1 MGVKWG
7 TQGEPRPFNFYSA
20 LQGLALVRSLT
31 CALNINDLNFL
42 SGHISG
48 IQLLHCRM
56 FIADKRVKASGII
69 SKQL

>member
-7 TQGEPRPFNFYSA
+7 TQGEPRHFNLHSA
-20 LQGLALVRSLT
+20 LQGLALARSLT

-56 FIADKRVKASGII
+56 FMADK
-69 SKQL
+69 